1 MSPSIDARDRLRDF
15 ARAGTDWTWRVDA
28 DLRIA
33 ELSDGVVA
41 AIGQAPMTLIGQ
53 PLGALGR
60 LLDGPGGEP
69 AIVRARREG
78 SAFRGQLIETSGG
91 VQCLDGVPILAGDSL
106 AGFRGFGRAAEATAP
121 ELSRERFVAAMSHEL
136 RTPLTAIIG
145 FAEAMALGTHGALQ
159 PHYEDY
165 ARDIASAG
173 RHLMSM
179 LEDLLDVSPATAGS
193 APLDRVAFDVDE
205 VVEQAR
211 SMVELRAA
219 ARRIVID
226 GLARRPHATA
236 VADRRRV
243 LQILVNL
250 LTNAV
255 KFTPEGGRVRLGVG
269 VDDGGV
275 RVTVDDTGPGIAD
288 TDRERVFGKFARGDG
303 VEAEGSGLGL
313 HISRDLAQ
321 RMNGDLSLEAA
332 PTGGARFVLTLPS
345 AQGLY
350 S

>member
-15 ARAGTDWTWRVDA
+15 ARTGADWTWRVDA
-28 DLRIA
+28 DLRIV

-41 AIGQAPMTLIGQ
+41 AIGQAPMTLVGQ
-53 PLGALGR
+53 PLAALGR

-69 AIVRARREG
+69 TIVRARRES
-78 SAFRGQLIETSGG
+78 SAFRGQMIEASGG
-91 VQCLDGVPILAGDSL
+91 LQCLDGVPVLAGDRL
-106 AGFRGFGRAAEATAP
+106 VGFRGFGRAADATAP
-121 ELSRERFVAAMSHEL
+121 ELTRERFVAAMSHEL

-145 FAEAMALGTHGALQ
+145 FAETMALGTHGPLQ

-179 LEDLLDVSPATAGS
+179 LEDLLDGSPTITEPAR
-193 APLDRVAFDVDE
+193 LDCVAFDLAE
-205 VVEQAR
+205 VLDQAR
-211 SMVELRAA
+211 TMVDLRAA
-219 ARRIVID
+219 ARRIS
-226 GLARRPHATA
+226 LESALRRPQLAV

-255 KFTPEGGRVRLGVG
+255 KFTPEGGRVRLGVDAHAG
-269 VDDGGV
+269 SV
-275 RVTVDDTGPGIAD
+275 RVTVDDTGPGVAD
-288 TDRERVFGKFARGDG
+288 ADRERIFGKFARGGD

-313 HISRDLAQ
+313 HISRDLAR

-332 PTGGARFVLTLPS
+332 PTGGARFVLTLP
-345 AQGLY
+345 AA
-350 S
+350 